1 MTDIFPDKNRRC
13 IPQLRTQLLSRLIII
28 MKIPLFR
35 LLQPSPTI
43 SSVQAKE
50 VWGIY
55 RAFRLALCRSSSRS
69 LSVSWDQVSGA
80 ELGGLG
86 TPRGRGSGRMAAGR
100 ELERRVEVE
109 GVGKE
114 VLMGES
120 VRSVAMV
127 DLAREGIDGP
137 APGERVI
144 RAIRGLKVAGAYVN
158 VRRGA
163 L

>member
-1 MTDIFPDKNRRC
+1 
-13 IPQLRTQLLSRLIII
+13 
-28 MKIPLFR
+28 
-35 LLQPSPTI
+35 
-43 SSVQAKE
+43 
-50 VWGIY
+50 
-55 RAFRLALCRSSSRS
+55 
-69 LSVSWDQVSGA
+69 
-80 ELGGLG
+80 
-86 TPRGRGSGRMAAGR
+86 MAAGR